1 LINQAEWFQGKRFDE
16 RLLMSA
22 MDDQVEDL
30 TPVSA
35 IRRES
40 RGPVVGVIEGAP
52 RASEPKPEP
61 EDQTIPPDAAEEV
74 DQDLQSRPMGRLRES
89 GAIPI
94 LAGGI
99 SVVSRSWWK
108 FAGGAL
114 RAGDCWPCQ
123 AARSRVAG
131 WIG

>member
-1 LINQAEWFQGKRFDE
+1 
-16 RLLMSA
+16 MSA